1 MSTEFHVF
9 FFSRKWMENAFPYP
23 FHTPLSRWLTDHE
36 EKLDSLS
43 AEKARLESN
52 LSRLPSSVR
61 MTGKFSS
68 GIVSRQVS
76 FFLCSGQIVSICQEF
91 VICFTVN

>member
-1 MSTEFHVF
+1 MSFSPFPSIPATEY
-9 FFSRKWMENAFPYP
+9 E
-23 FHTPLSRWLTDHE
+23 D
-36 EKLDSLS
+36 KLDSLS
-43 AEKARLESN
+43 AEKVRLESY

-76 FFLCSGQIVSICQEF
+76 HYEVP
-91 VICFTVN
+91 